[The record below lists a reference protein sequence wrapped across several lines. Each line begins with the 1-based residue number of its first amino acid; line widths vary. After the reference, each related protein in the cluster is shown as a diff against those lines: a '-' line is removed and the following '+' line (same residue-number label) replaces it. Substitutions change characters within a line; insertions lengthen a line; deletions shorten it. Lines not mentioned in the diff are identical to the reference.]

1 MISAA
6 ANVMHFAVGNIMI
19 ALLAEKVTA
28 RELIMISALAI
39 ILATACTFGVIPIL
53 AGVMS
58 ADEQIVIALVQYAA
72 AYLAIYFLFL
82 LTFGVVA
89 YAQISAAVSAM

>member
-1 MISAA
+1 MAA
-6 ANVMHFAVGNIMI
+6 RK
-19 ALLAEKVTA
+19 L
-28 RELIMISALAI
+28 
-39 ILATACTFGVIPIL
+39 GVILSVTDIVLARKLVVVPSV

-58 ADEQIVIALVQYAA
+58 ADEQIVIALGKYAT
-72 AYLAIYFLFL
+72 AYLAINLFVFL